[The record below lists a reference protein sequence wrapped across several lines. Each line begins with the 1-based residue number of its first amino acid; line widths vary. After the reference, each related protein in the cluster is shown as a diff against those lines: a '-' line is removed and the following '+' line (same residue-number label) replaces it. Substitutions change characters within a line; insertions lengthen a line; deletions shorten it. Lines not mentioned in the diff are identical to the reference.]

1 MTLAGDKVTSGM
13 KGMAG
18 GRQELQIRL
27 DQIDA
32 RISEIR
38 HRIELRGILDHDHHA
53 TRVELQERHQIL
65 ARQLRQDIAD
75 LEAHGHHVS
84 ALEQMV
90 LDWTNRLN
98 F

>member
-1 MTLAGDKVTSGM
+1 M

-18 GRQELQIRL
+18 DRQELQVKL
-27 DQIDA
+27 DEIDA
-32 RISEIR
+32 RINEIR

-65 ARQLRQDIAD
+65 ATQLRQDVAD

-90 LDWTNRLN
+90 LDWANRLN